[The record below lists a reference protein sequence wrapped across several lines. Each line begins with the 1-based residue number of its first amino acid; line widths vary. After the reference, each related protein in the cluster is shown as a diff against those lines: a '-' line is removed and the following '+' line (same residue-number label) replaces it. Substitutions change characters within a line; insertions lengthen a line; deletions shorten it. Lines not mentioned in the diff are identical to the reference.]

1 MKKSKP
7 TPVHSYAILP
17 DGTVLPIP
25 GCRGF
30 HKYPGGMIQVY
41 DRHPSSQGASTL
53 ILLPAGSAL
62 VTNWKHPLHE

>member
-1 MKKSKP
+1 MKKPKP

-30 HKYPGGMIQVY
+30 NKYVSGMIQVY
-41 DRHPSSQGASTL
+41 DRHPDEEGAQTL
-53 ILLPAGSAL
+53 LVLPAGSAL
-62 VTNWKHPLHE
+62 VTNWKHPNHE